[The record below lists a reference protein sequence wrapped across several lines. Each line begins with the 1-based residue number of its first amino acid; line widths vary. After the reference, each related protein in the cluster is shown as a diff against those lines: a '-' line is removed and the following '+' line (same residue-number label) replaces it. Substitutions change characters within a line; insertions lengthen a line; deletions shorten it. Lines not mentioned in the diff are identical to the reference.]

1 MVCRLHESKKKLIF
15 NESKNRTKGISTMT
29 SEDIFKESFPQYTQ
43 VGGNHYT
50 KFPIQPYEFISKND
64 LSFFQGNVVKYVCRY
79 QRKGGIEDLK
89 KIVHYCQLEMLK
101 INDMKKKK

>member
-1 MVCRLHESKKKLIF
+1 MTD
-15 NESKNRTKGISTMT
+15 KNILD
-29 SEDIFKESFPQYTQ
+29 EAFPQYTQ

-79 QRKGGIEDLK
+79 QRKGGAEDIK
-89 KIVHYCQLEMLK
+89 KIIHYCQLELK
-101 INDMKKKK
+101 KMRDMKNKCYCLKQNGFNLQSIQILDLTMRLQ